1 MYMQKTETLLI
12 IEENPVDARLVIEVL
27 RKTPNIKLHIK
38 DGFASAMEYIASH
51 RLDAVI
57 LDIGLPDSQGLA
69 SLKDLAKSYPDMPI
83 IVLTGNDDRKL
94 AQDAI
99 RLGAQ
104 DYLIKP
110 VVMEGMLERTLHFAV
125 ERKQFEKSLRERDV
139 QYMQLHESMMDGFFH
154 VDMQGRFVHWNSAFE
169 SMLAYSKEELSE
181 LTDRELTPGK
191 WQAYDAKIVDEQV
204 LPRGYSDVYEKE
216 FYSKDGIALSVEL
229 RTSLLR
235 DAAGMPAGMWSIVR
249 NLTDRKLLQR
259 QFLQSQKMEG
269 IGRLAGGIAHDFNNL
284 LTVILGNCQLL
295 LDSFT
300 PDNPARFEIEQIRD
314 AGERAASLT
323 SKLLA
328 FSRKQMLQLKIFNIN
343 DLIKDSTK
351 LLRRLIGEDIELV
364 TILAPDL
371 ACIKADMTQI
381 EQIVFNLAINSKDAM
396 PHGGRL
402 EFETAS
408 AEMDALF
415 VKKHPGSR
423 LGKYVMI
430 AIRDTGTGMDAETKN
445 HVFEP
450 FFTTKEMG
458 KGTGLGLA
466 TVYGIVKQSDGY
478 ITIDSELGQG
488 TSVCVYLPRIDAA
501 PDRERKIAPAET
513 EGSGVILLVED
524 SDDVRRFAVR
534 CLEIKGYTVFEAK
547 DAISALAIA
556 EKLGGQI
563 DLLITDMILTKGLNG
578 LETAN
583 ELRSRYPKIKMLLI
597 SGYSEQLVAN
607 ELSSPELK
615 ILPKPFS
622 AQQLAMAA
630 KEVLQGIKN

>member
-1 MYMQKTETLLI
+1 MQKIETLLI
-12 IEENPVDARLVIEVL
+12 EDNPVDARLVREAL
-27 RKTPNIKLHIK
+27 RNTPDIKLHIK
-38 DGFASAMEYIASH
+38 DSFASAMEFLASQK
-51 RLDAVI
+51 LDAVL
-57 LDIGLPDSQGLA
+57 LDLRLPDSQGLA
-69 SLKDLAKSYPDMPI
+69 SLKSLVKDYPDMPI
-83 IVLTGNDDRKL
+83 IVLTGDDDGKL
-94 AQDAI
+94 AEDAI

-110 VVMEGMLERTLHFAV
+110 VIMEGMLERTLHFAI
-125 ERKQFEKSLRERDV
+125 ERKQFEKSLRERDIR
-139 QYMQLHESMMDGFFH
+139 YMQLHESMMDGFFH

-169 SMLAYSKEELSE
+169 SMLAYSKKELSQ

-191 WQAYDAKIVDEQV
+191 WQPFDAKIIDEQI

-216 FYSKDGIALSVEL
+216 FYSKEGIALAVEL

-235 DAAGMPAGMWSIVR
+235 DLAGMPSGMWSIVR

-295 LDSFT
+295 LESSP
-300 PDNPARFEIEQIRD
+300 PDDPGRFEIEQIRD

-328 FSRKQMLQLKIFNIN
+328 FSRKQMLQSKIFNIN
-343 DLIKDSTK
+343 DLIKDSSK

-371 ACIKADMTQI
+371 ACIKADVTQI
-381 EQIVFNLAINSKDAM
+381 EQIVFNLAVNSRDAM
-396 PHGGRL
+396 PHGGKL
-402 EFETAS
+402 EFETANV
-408 AEMDALF
+408 EMDELF
-415 VKKHPGSR
+415 IKKHLGSR
-423 LGKYVMI
+423 LGKYVML
-430 AIRDTGTGMDAETKN
+430 AMRDTGTGMDTETQN
-445 HVFEP
+445 HIFEP

-466 TVYGIVKQSDGY
+466 TVYGIVKQSNGY
-478 ITIDSELGQG
+478 IAIDSELGKG
-488 TSVCVYLPRIDAA
+488 TSVCIYLPRVDEPA
-501 PDRERKIAPAET
+501 DRERKIAPAET
-513 EGSGVILLVED
+513 DGSGVILLVED
-524 SDDVRRFAVR
+524 SDDVRQFAVR
-534 CLEIKGYTVFEAK
+534 CLEIRGYTVFEAR

-563 DLLITDMILTKGLNG
+563 DLLITDMILPKGLNG

-583 ELRSRYPKIKMLLI
+583 QLRSRYPKIKMLLI
-597 SGYSEQLVAN
+597 SGYSEQLVSK

-622 AQQLAMAA
+622 AQQLALAA
-630 KEVLQGIKN
+630 KEVLQGTKT

>member
-1 MYMQKTETLLI
+1 MQKITTLLI
-12 IEENPVDARLVIEVL
+12 EDNPADAGRVREVL
-27 RKTPNIKLHIK
+27 RKTPTIKLHIE
-38 DGFASAMEYIASH
+38 DSFASAMEYIAAH
-51 RLDAVI
+51 RLDAVL
-57 LDIGLPDSQGLA
+57 LDLGLPDSHGLA
-69 SLKDLAKSYPDMPI
+69 SLKSLIKDYPNLPIVVLTEDNDGKLAK
-83 IVLTGNDDRKL
+83 
-94 AQDAI
+94 DAI

-110 VVMEGMLERTLHFAV
+110 VMMEGMLERTLRFAI
-125 ERKQFEKSLRERDV
+125 ERKQFEKSLRERDL
-139 QYMQLHESMMDGFFH
+139 QYMQLHESMIDGFFH

-169 SMLAYSKEELSE
+169 SMLGYSKGELSK
-181 LTDRELTPGK
+181 LTDRELTPEK
-191 WQAYDAKIVDEQV
+191 WQTLDAKIVNEQI

-235 DAAGMPAGMWSIVR
+235 DSPGMPSGMWSIVR
-249 NLTDRKLLQR
+249 NLTNRKLLQK
-259 QFLQSQKMEG
+259 QFLQAQKMEG

-295 LDSFT
+295 LEGSP
-300 PDNPARFEIEQIRD
+300 PDDPRRFEIEQIRD

-328 FSRKQMLQLKIFNIN
+328 FSRKQMLQPKIFNIN
-343 DLIKDSTK
+343 DLINDSSK

-371 ACIKADMTQI
+371 ACTKADVTQV

-396 PHGGRL
+396 PHGGKL
-402 EFETAS
+402 EFETANV
-408 AEMDALF
+408 EMDELF
-415 VKKHPGSR
+415 IKEHPGSR
-423 LGKYVMI
+423 LGKYVML
-430 AIRDTGTGMDAETKN
+430 AMRDTGTGMDSETKT

-466 TVYGIVKQSDGY
+466 TVYGIVKQSNGY
-478 ITIDSELGQG
+478 VTIESEFGQG
-488 TSVCVYLPRIDAA
+488 TSACIYLPATEA
-501 PDRERKIAPAET
+501 LPDRKQKIAPSEMD
-513 EGSGVILLVED
+513 GSGVILLVED
-524 SDDVRRFAVR
+524 SDDVRRLAAR
-534 CLEIKGYTVFEAK
+534 CLEIRGYTVFEAK
-547 DAISALAIA
+547 DGISALAIA

-578 LETAN
+578 IETAN
-583 ELRSRYPKIKMLLI
+583 HLRSKYPKIKMLLI
-597 SGYSEQLVAN
+597 SGYSEQLASN
-607 ELSSPELK
+607 ELSGPDLK

-622 AQQLAMAA
+622 AQQLALAA
-630 KEVLQGIKN
+630 KEVLQETKN

>member
-1 MYMQKTETLLI
+1 MQNIETLLI
-12 IEENPVDARLVIEVL
+12 EDNAADARLVREVL
-27 RKTPNIKLHIK
+27 RKAPNIKLHIK
-38 DGFASAMEYIASH
+38 DKFASAMEYMASQKI
-51 RLDAVI
+51 DAVI
-57 LDIGLPDSQGLA
+57 LDLGLPDSKGLA
-69 SLKDLAKSYPDMPI
+69 SLKALVKSYPDMPI
-83 IVLTGNDDRKL
+83 IVLTGDDDGGL
-94 AQDAI
+94 AKDAI
-99 RLGAQ
+99 RMGAQ

-110 VVMEGMLERTLHFAV
+110 VMIEGMLARTLHIAI

-139 QYMQLHESMMDGFFH
+139 KYMQLHESMMDGFFH

-181 LTDRELTPGK
+181 LTDRELTPEK
-191 WQAYDAKIVDEQV
+191 WQAYDAKIADEQI

-216 FYSKDGIALSVEL
+216 FYTKEGIALSVEL

-235 DAAGMPAGMWSIVR
+235 NPAGMPAGMWSIVR

-259 QFLQSQKMEG
+259 QFFQSQKMEG

-295 LDSFT
+295 LDSSP
-300 PDNPARFEIEQIRD
+300 PDDPARFEIEQIRN

-343 DLIKDSTK
+343 DLIKDSSK

-364 TILAPDL
+364 AILAPDL
-371 ACIKADMTQI
+371 ACIKADVTQI
-381 EQIVFNLAINSKDAM
+381 EQIVFNLAINSRDAM
-396 PHGGRL
+396 PHGGKL

-408 AEMDALF
+408 VEMDELF
-415 VKKHPGSR
+415 VNKHPGSC
-423 LGKYVMI
+423 LGKYVML
-430 AIRDTGTGMDAETKN
+430 AIRDTGTGMDPETKN

-466 TVYGIVKQSDGY
+466 TVYGIVKQSNGY

-488 TSVCVYLPRIDAA
+488 TSVRIYLPRIDAP
-501 PDRERKIAPAET
+501 PDREQKIAPAEMN
-513 EGSGVILLVED
+513 GSGVILLVED
-524 SDDVRRFAVR
+524 ADDVRQFAVH
-534 CLEIKGYTVFEAK
+534 CLQIKGYTVFEAK

-563 DLLITDMILTKGLNG
+563 DLLITDMILPKGLNG
-578 LETAN
+578 LETATQ
-583 ELRSRYPKIKMLLI
+583 LRSRYPKIKMLLI

-607 ELSSPELK
+607 ELSIPDLK

-630 KEVLQGIKN
+630 KEALQGTKH